1 MNYPRSSAR
10 MYRIL
15 TWVILFC
22 AATVCVLFLARKEL
36 VPFFLTRPSVNTAI
50 LVLGLAGLVLS
61 FMEIVRLTGQAVR
74 LDQLADALESRG
86 TPTRSRILDL
96 VEQEPSGLV
105 TDRCRRIVELN
116 GRRSGNLPEALSIL
130 SEADAEVEEGRG
142 VFVRYLLGVM
152 VFLGLIG
159 TFWGVLL
166 TVSGVQQI
174 FASLDPAKFDDPLA
188 FVAEMRSSMG
198 GLLGG
203 LSTAFSTSL
212 FGLGGSVILGF
223 VDAHARSARSR
234 VLSDLDRF
242 VVTTLLPAVAPEGEP
257 VVTAA
262 PMQAQPAT
270 APGGELY
277 LPAVLEALGENLRRL
292 TDVIAMQASTEE
304 KVSESLVEI
313 KGMLEALREETG
325 KAGEGLQMAH
335 QMRQGLLERVD
346 NLGRHMERVV
356 KEMRLQRDT
365 SEENGKAL
373 LDRLKLEGEIT
384 NKTLSIGFSDVIR
397 SLGKAQISSTDKV
410 DSRKET
416 K

>member
-1 MNYPRSSAR
+1 MTYPRSSAR

-22 AATVCVLFLARKEL
+22 AATACVLFLARKEL
-36 VPFFLTRPSVNTAI
+36 VPFFLTRASVNTAI

-61 FMEIVRLTGQAVR
+61 FVEIVRLTGQAVR
-74 LDQLADALESRG
+74 LDDLADALESGRAA
-86 TPTRSRILDL
+86 TRTTIHDL
-96 VEQEPSGLV
+96 VEREPSGLV
-105 TDRCRRIVELN
+105 AERCRRIVGLT
-116 GRRSGNLPEALSIL
+116 GRRSANLSEALSIL
-130 SEADAEVEEGRG
+130 SEADAESEEGRE

-152 VFLGLIG
+152 VFLGLMG

-166 TVSGVQQI
+166 TVGGVQQI

-188 FVAEMRSSMG
+188 FVAQMRSSMG
-198 GLLGG
+198 SLLGG

-212 FGLGGSVILGF
+212 FGIGGSVILGF
-223 VDAHARSARSR
+223 VDAQARSARSS
-234 VLSDLDRF
+234 VLADLDRF
-242 VVTTLLPAVAPEGEP
+242 VVTSFLPAVAPEAEAVVAATP
-257 VVTAA
+257 VT
-262 PMQAQPAT
+262 AQPASP
-270 APGGELY
+270 PGGELY

-304 KVSESLVEI
+304 KVSESLVEM
-313 KGMLEALREETG
+313 KGMLENLREETG
-325 KAGEGLQMAH
+325 KAGEGVQMAH

-346 NLGRHMERVV
+346 NLGRHMERLV

-397 SLGKAQISSTDKV
+397 TLGKPQDSPAGKG
-410 DSRKET
+410 DSRKED

>member
-1 MNYPRSSAR
+1 M
-10 MYRIL
+10 
-15 TWVILFC
+15 
-22 AATVCVLFLARKEL
+22 
-36 VPFFLTRPSVNTAI
+36 TRPSVNAAI
-50 LVLGLAGLVLS
+50 VALGLAGLILS
-61 FMEIVRLTGQAVR
+61 FVEIVRLTGQAR
-74 LDQLADALESRG
+74 RIDALAEALEYGRAEARR
-86 TPTRSRILDL
+86 TIRDE

-105 TDRCRRIVELN
+105 ADRCRRVL
-116 GRRSGNLPEALSIL
+116 GLTASRTTNLSESMSLL
-130 SEADAEVEEGRG
+130 SEADAESEEGRG

-174 FASLDPAKFDDPLA
+174 FASLDPDQFDDPLA
-188 FVAEMRSSMG
+188 FVAQMRSSMG

-223 VDAHARSARSR
+223 VDVHARWARSL
-234 VLSDLDRF
+234 VLADLDRF
-242 VVTTLLPAVAPEGEP
+242 VVTTLLPAVSQETVPLVSTPQVA
-257 VVTAA
+257 V
-262 PMQAQPAT
+262 QPAT
-270 APGGELY
+270 PGGELY
-277 LPAVLEALGENLRRL
+277 MLASQEALGENLRRL

-313 KGMLEALREETG
+313 KGMLETLREEAG
-325 KAGEGLQMAH
+325 KAGEGVQMAH
-335 QMRQGLLERVD
+335 QMRQGLLERAD
-346 NLGRHMERVV
+346 NLGRHMERLV

-365 SEENGKAL
+365 SEEHGKAL

-397 SLGKAQISSTDKV
+397 SLGKSQEFSAPKS
-410 DSRKET
+410 DSRKED
-416 K
+416 